1 MIPLLFK
8 VIFQMESERREDK
21 NLMLKD
27 SELRGQGHGAQRSS
41 NVMPEFI
48 SSSSHPGVAA
58 VHVILKIG
66 IVFLYLILP
75 LVTTTFNT
83 LFFIIILGA
92 VDFWIVKNVAG
103 RLLVGLRWW
112 IDFNEDGEEHWKF
125 ECKVDEKENSGASD
139 KAFWWTLIL
148 FSLIW
153 IGLSVINILKINLTH
168 MTICIFC
175 TVLLIF
181 NVYSYYRCSKVQ
193 KDNVTRLLS
202 QYGAEAA
209 ARYMRGSIISEFK

>member
-75 LVTTTFNT
+75 LVTSTFNT

-139 KAFWWTLIL
+139 KAFWWYCKSPSVLPL
-148 FSLIW
+148 LL
-153 IGLSVINILKINLTH
+153 GLLACSALWFINSNWWALAAPNCSTPSSGS
-168 MTICIFC
+168 TPAPWA
-175 TVLLIF
+175 
-181 NVYSYYRCSKVQ
+181 RCW
-193 KDNVTRLLS
+193 
-202 QYGAEAA
+202 
-209 ARYMRGSIISEFK
+209 